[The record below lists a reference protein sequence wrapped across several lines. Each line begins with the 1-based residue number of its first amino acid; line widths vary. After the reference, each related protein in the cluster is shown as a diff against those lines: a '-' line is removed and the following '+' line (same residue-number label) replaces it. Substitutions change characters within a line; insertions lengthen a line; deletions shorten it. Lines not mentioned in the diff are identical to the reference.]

1 MLITASGGPFRG
13 RKREELEHVQVEDAL
28 KHPNWAMGRKITID
42 SATLVNK
49 GLEVM
54 EARWLFDVD
63 LDHIQVVVQ
72 PKSIIHSMVE
82 FVDGAVLAQLGTP
95 DMKLPIQYALYYP
108 ERRYLPGERLDFSA
122 LKEITFDNP
131 DMDTFKGLPLA
142 MQASRLGGSMPTVF
156 NAANERAVAMFLK
169 KQIGFLDIY
178 RIIEESMERH
188 EIIQNPVLEQILE
201 TEAKTYEWIE
211 SRWNV

>member
-1 MLITASGGPFRG
+1 
-13 RKREELEHVQVEDAL
+13 
-28 KHPNWAMGRKITID
+28 
-42 SATLVNK
+42 
-49 GLEVM
+49 
-54 EARWLFDVD
+54 
-63 LDHIQVVVQ
+63 
-72 PKSIIHSMVE
+72 
-82 FVDGAVLAQLGTP
+82 
-95 DMKLPIQYALYYP
+95 
-108 ERRYLPGERLDFSA
+108 
-122 LKEITFDNP
+122 
-131 DMDTFKGLPLA
+131 MDTFKGLPLA

-156 NAANERAVAMFLK
+156 NAANERAVAMFLN